1 MATTRFSGRTFNIP
15 RIALPATGGA
25 EAAFAGAKALL
36 SSGEAREMSVSDLER
51 ELHRRH
57 QELVRQL
64 LQEYREQR
72 SPTEVPGPVEGAG
85 ATRVEDA
92 GGVECPERREDE
104 RRTETASPTVKVPH
118 LGCAPC
124 GPDGLHP
131 SDATRNLTRARYC
144 VEARRRTTIA
154 TVSRAPPRMPL
165 QVTVALDII
174 HAGLRLPARHAA
186 CGTRRG
192 VVRRC
197 PTPLVRSARCRV
209 QLAGL
214 AFSHRRSDP
223 RSLTAALR

>member
-1 MATTRFSGRTFNIP
+1 MATTRLSGRTFTIP
-15 RIALPATGGA
+15 RIAPTAMGGA
-25 EAAFAGAKALL
+25 EAAFAEARAFL
-36 SSGEAREMSVSDLER
+36 SSREARQMSVSDLER

-57 QELVRQL
+57 QELVRHL
-64 LQEYREQR
+64 LQEHRGQR
-72 SPTEVPGPVEGAG
+72 SPTEAPGPVEGVG

-92 GGVECPERREDE
+92 GGVECSQRREDE
-104 RRTETASPTVKVPH
+104 RRTKTASSTVKVPH
-118 LGCAPC
+118 LRLAPC

-144 VEARRRTTIA
+144 VEVRRRATIA
-154 TVSRAPPRMPL
+154 TASRAPPRMPL

-192 VVRRC
+192 IVPRC
-197 PTPLVRSARCRV
+197 PTPLVGSARCRV
-209 QLAGL
+209 QLVGL